1 MTLRKAQRRVSTCR
15 GNLLSRTRGVRGE
28 PDNAEKRAAMIAARR
43 DYESACDVLADAQDA
58 AVASG
63 ELARWKLAR

>member
-15 GNLLSRTRGVRGE
+15 GNLLARTRGVRGE
-28 PDNAEKRAAMIAARR
+28 PDNAEKRAAMLAARR
-43 DYESACDVLADAQDA
+43 DYDAACGDLADAQDE